1 LILKHLSLT
10 NFRNYP
16 CLELDLAP
24 GVSIFWGGNAQG
36 KTNFLEAVY
45 FLSTARPVGPVA
57 ERELVNWSTWQ
68 EKTGFCRLSARVDD
82 GGSQTR
88 LEILLLLRG
97 GDLPQVRR
105 IIRVNGV
112 VRRAMELVGRLRTV
126 MFSPRDIALI
136 GGEPVLRRRW
146 LDILNAQLS
155 PRYLRSLLRYT
166 RVLNQRN
173 KLLKAIGAQRA
184 TSTELD
190 FWDRELVETGSYLIL
205 QRQQVLQK
213 LSPLTQGIHRELT
226 RGKEKLELLYRPSIS
241 VYDHFVSP
249 SEEPSDLQEIKRSF
263 GRSLEE
269 NRKREIMQ
277 GVSLIGPHRDDLR
290 FGVGGVDMGAYGS
303 RGQQRTIA
311 LSLRLGEARF
321 MLRETGKLPVLLLDD
336 VLSELDEER
345 RGQLLKSVLDYQQV
359 LITATE
365 LDRFPADFLSRAAR
379 FKVEGGRVESLA
391 SAANSAC

>member
-1 LILKHLSLT
+1 MILQHLSLI

-16 CLELDLAP
+16 CLELDLMP

-36 KTNFLEAVY
+36 KTNLLEAIY
-45 FLSTARPVGPVA
+45 FLSTARPAGTTA
-57 ERELVNWSTWQ
+57 ERDLVNWSIWQ
-68 EKTGFCRLSARVDD
+68 EKTSFCRLSARVDD

-97 GDLPQVRR
+97 GNPPQVRR
-105 IIRVNGV
+105 VVRVNGV
-112 VRRAMELVGRLRTV
+112 VRRAIELVGRLRTV

-136 GGEPVLRRRW
+136 GGEPLLRRRW

-155 PRYLRSLLRYT
+155 PRYFRSLLHYN
-166 RVLNQRN
+166 RVLSQRN
-173 KLLKAIGAQRA
+173 YLLKAIAAQRA
-184 TSTELD
+184 APDELD
-190 FWDRELVETGSYLIL
+190 FWDRELVETGSYLTL
-205 QRQQVLQK
+205 QRQRVLQQ
-213 LSPLTQGIHRELT
+213 LAPVTREIHRELT
-226 RGKEKLELLYRPSIS
+226 GGREELELLYRPSIS
-241 VYDHFVSP
+241 PVG
-249 SEEPSDLQEIKRSF
+249 EPGDLQEIKQVFR
-263 GRSLEE
+263 GSLEE
-269 NRKREIMQ
+269 GRKREIAQ
-277 GVSLIGPHRDDLR
+277 GVSLTGPHRDDLR
-290 FGVGGVDMGAYGS
+290 FRVGGVDMGAYGS

-321 MLRETGKLPVLLLDD
+321 MRQETGKSPVLLLDD

-345 RGQLLKSVLDYQQV
+345 RGQLLKSVLDYRQV

-391 SAANSAC
+391 SATNSAY